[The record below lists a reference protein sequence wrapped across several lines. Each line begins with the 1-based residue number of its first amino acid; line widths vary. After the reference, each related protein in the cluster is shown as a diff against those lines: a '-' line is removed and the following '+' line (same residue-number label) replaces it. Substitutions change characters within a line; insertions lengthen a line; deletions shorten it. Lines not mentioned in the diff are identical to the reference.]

1 MKNLRSSL
9 VQTPASSGAKFT
21 AASGYSGHC
30 QADAPK
36 SPTTETPLLLGNL
49 LQSLSAC
56 GEKAFPSI
64 QLELCFISTHI
75 CCLLLFWSPS
85 QRRAWLHLLCYPL
98 LGSERLQSD
107 FPQPSPSRLSKTLS
121 VSLFPHITSFRP
133 LTTGFLPVSQKAPC
147 SRAPKLETICQM
159 SLVMSKGK
167 ELFLLTIWLCPH
179 SHKGTLLIPCKS
191 AVHQCLQI
199 FKVRASQRAPS
210 LHWSIGGLHSKTAGL
225 ISCCQISWS
234 SCWPIPSACSGSSEL
249 SLAFQSINHPNLVRT
264 S

>member
-1 MKNLRSSL
+1 MKNLWSSL

-21 AASGYSGHC
+21 AASGYSRHC
-30 QADAPK
+30 QADDPK

-85 QRRAWLHLLCYPL
+85 QRRACLHLLCYPL

-121 VSLFPHITSFRP
+121 VSLFPRITSFKP

-159 SLVMSKGK
+159 SLVY
-167 ELFLLTIWLCPH
+167 
-179 SHKGTLLIPCKS
+179 
-191 AVHQCLQI
+191 
-199 FKVRASQRAPS
+199 
-210 LHWSIGGLHSKTAGL
+210 
-225 ISCCQISWS
+225 
-234 SCWPIPSACSGSSEL
+234 
-249 SLAFQSINHPNLVRT
+249 
-264 S
+264 